1 MSKTGKS
8 MEAVKFVTKLFWQ
21 YVHQIDS
28 GGVFWL
34 SALSFFTSHDIVL
47 SSRITVLCPQD

>member
-8 MEAVKFVTKLFWQ
+8 MEAVKFLTKLFWQ
-21 YVHQIDS
+21 YMHQIDS

-34 SALSFFTSHDIVL
+34 DSGGIF
-47 SSRITVLCPQD
+47 